1 MKRAPAAPVAL
12 VLAASFAAV
21 VLAQGG
27 PQSPQAP
34 PLVTS
39 AALMKPSPEPEGDSA
54 LQVHITSPLGRMG
67 TPGAVRIVAQIQTAP
82 GVVLHPVRFFV
93 DDQLLATVES
103 GPPYA
108 AEWTDENPFEPRK
121 IVVEAD
127 DETGRR
133 ARDEVN
139 LKPFEITEVSDVRS
153 VLLETGVYDK
163 EGRFITD
170 LSEKNFTL
178 QEDNVPQPIQLVSQE
193 QLPTTFALLIDSSQ
207 SMARRYDF
215 VQLAASE
222 IVRFMRPKDRVIVAP
237 FGRGLKPVTGPTG
250 DPRTVAEAI
259 AAARA
264 EGGTAI
270 YDSVVELSG
279 RLKGLEGRRAI
290 VLITDGWDENSR
302 LTLAD
307 ALKAAQS
314 ADATVYVL
322 AIGGVAGVSLRGEDA
337 LRELA
342 LQTAGRAF
350 FPAREGELPLV
361 YERLASDAQH
371 RYLITYT
378 PTNQRRDGRWHSISL
393 RTVPVDYI
401 VRTRDGYLAPPPLP
415 VRTTLEFTATD
426 LDDHYV
432 DISRDDLKVVEDG
445 TTQTVDAFAEAV
457 SPLSIILAL
466 DQSGSMKKSAEQV
479 MEAARTFVRSLRP
492 EDSLALLVF
501 SDKVLVAHSLSKN
514 RDWSLQAIDQYR
526 AEGGTALYDS
536 LFGSLHMLKDVTG
549 RRAIVVV
556 TDGVDEDR
564 TSKHA
569 GSTHTLDDVVA
580 LAKQVDTSIFTVGL
594 GRQVAPRV
602 LNQLA
607 QVSGG
612 RAYFPS
618 DVSALPEQ
626 YQRIVENLRRRY
638 MLSYTSTNST
648 RDGAWRSVEISAR
661 QPNVHIISRK
671 GYFAPE
677 R

>member
-1 MKRAPAAPVAL
+1 MKGAPAPLVAF
-12 VLAASFAAV
+12 VLAGSFAV
-21 VLAQGG
+21 GVLAQGT
-27 PQSPQAP
+27 PPVRQAP
-34 PLVTS
+34 VVAS
-39 AALMKPSPEPEGDSA
+39 AALIRPETDSGMPAA
-54 LQVHITSPLGRMG
+54 LQVRITSPLGRMG
-67 TPGAVRIVAQIQTAP
+67 TPGSVRIVAQIQAAP
-82 GVVLHPVRFFV
+82 GAALHPVRFFV
-93 DDQLLATVES
+93 DGQLLTTVES
-103 GPPYA
+103 GPPFA
-108 AEWTDENPFEPRK
+108 AEWTDENPFEARK
-121 IVVEAD
+121 IAVEAD
-127 DETGRR
+127 DEAGHH
-133 ARDEVN
+133 ARDEVD
-139 LKPFEITEVSDVRS
+139 LKPFEIAEVSDVRS

-170 LSEKNFTL
+170 LGEQNFTL
-178 QEDNVPQPIQLVSQE
+178 KEDGVPQPIQLVSQE

-237 FGRGLKPVTGPTG
+237 FGRALRPVTGPTA
-250 DPRTVAEAI
+250 DARTVADAI
-259 AAARA
+259 AAGHA

-270 YDSVVELSG
+270 YDSLVELSG
-279 RLKGLEGRRAI
+279 RLKGLDGRRAI

-302 LTLAD
+302 LTLQD
-307 ALKAAQS
+307 ALKAAKS
-314 ADATVYVL
+314 AEATVYVL

-342 LQTAGRAF
+342 LQTGGRAF

-378 PTNQRRDGRWHSISL
+378 PTNQRRDGRWHSVSL
-393 RTVPVDYI
+393 KTVPVDYV
-401 VRTRDGYLAPPPLP
+401 VRTRDGYLAPAPLP
-415 VRTTLEFTATD
+415 VRATLEFTATD

-445 TTQTVDAFAEAV
+445 TAQSVDAFAEAV
-457 SPLSIILAL
+457 SPVSIVLAL
-466 DQSGSMKKSAEQV
+466 DQSGSMKKSADQV
-479 MEAARTFVRSLRP
+479 MEAARTFVRSLRR

-501 SDKVLVAHSLSKN
+501 SDKVLVAHSLSTN
-514 RDWSLQAIDQYR
+514 RDWSLQAIDQYH
-526 AEGGTALYDS
+526 ADGGTALYDA
-536 LFGSLHMLKDVTG
+536 LFGALHMLKGVEG
-549 RRAIVVV
+549 RRAIVVL

-564 TSKHA
+564 TSKHP
-569 GSTHTLDDVVA
+569 GSTHGLDEVLA
-580 LAKQVDTSIFTVGL
+580 LAKQVDTTIFSVGL
-594 GRQVAPRV
+594 GRQVAPPV

-612 RAYFPS
+612 RAYFPN
-618 DVSALPEQ
+618 DVAGLPEQ

-638 MLSYTSTNST
+638 MLAYTSTNSA
-648 RDGAWRSVEISAR
+648 RDGAWRSVEITAR
-661 QPNVHIISRK
+661 EPNVHIISRK